1 MPSWDSQS
9 GIFGNRDIDAVAPVR
24 EYAMADLLIR
34 IKKKSD
40 GSAALTCARADGTV
54 TWQRQD
60 GQLGAFFPLHD
71 LTHYAV
77 ERVLDLP
84 RAFYGLLT
92 EGWDLSDFGKPWP
105 KGALPEDALVAELIV
120 GFFDVERATGFLAT
134 ADEFNEK
141 LQAWYADNKRTMPEF
156 RMSDT
161 QLEQIREERAKAFA
175 LWKAVPPG
183 DMLEIPFERGL
194 RSTV

>member
-1 MPSWDSQS
+1 
-9 GIFGNRDIDAVAPVR
+9 
-24 EYAMADLLIR
+24 MADLLIR

-40 GSAALTCARADGTV
+40 GSAALTCERADGTV

-84 RAFYGLLT
+84 RAFYGLLA
-92 EGWDLSDFGKPWP
+92 EGWDLSDFGKPWA
-105 KGALPEDALVAELIV
+105 KGPLPLDAHIGELIV
-120 GFFDVERATGFLAT
+120 GFFDLERATGFLGT
-134 ADEFNEK
+134 AEEFNEK
-141 LQAWYADNKRTMPEF
+141 VHSWYADNKRAIPEF
-156 RMSDT
+156 HMSDL
-161 QLEQIREERAKAFA
+161 QLAQIREERARAFA

-183 DMLEIPFERGL
+183 ETLEIPFER
-194 RSTV
+194 RMRATA